1 MLARQEIESL
11 LRVGSPWHIM
21 VHECVGSTMD
31 EARRLAEAGCDGFL
45 AVIAEQQVS
54 GTGRLDRVWHSS
66 SGGLWMT
73 VLFRPDI
80 APRYGSWFTLAA
92 AVSVAKVLSLLG
104 YAVGIKWPND
114 VLAIDEDHFRRKLC
128 GIRAEMAL
136 EDEQCAWVSIGI
148 GLNVTNDAFP
158 AGLEGIAVSLSDL
171 QADGMPSLS
180 RCAALILNQLE
191 VDYGCLQGE
200 RFPEIRSDWLDFA
213 VGMGEEVALSDVD
226 GVIHGRAVG
235 LDDDGRLLVQEAA
248 CGPLTTVL
256 SDDLIVRV

>member
-45 AVIAEQQVS
+45 AVIADRQTS
-54 GTGRLDRVWHSS
+54 GTGRFDRVWHSP

-128 GIRAEMAL
+128 GIRAEMAF

-158 AGLEGIAVSLSDL
+158 VELQGAAVSLSEL
-171 QADGMPSLS
+171 QPDGAVSRS
-180 RCAALILNQLE
+180 RCAASILDQLE
-191 VDYGCLQGE
+191 TDYGRLQDK
-200 RFPEIRSDWLDFA
+200 RFPEIRMDWLDYA
-213 VGMGEEVALSDVD
+213 VGMGEEVTLSDVD
-226 GVIHGRAVG
+226 GVVRGRAMG
-235 LDDDGRLLVQEAA
+235 LDDDGCLLVQEAA
-248 CGPLTTVL
+248 RDSLTTIL
-256 SDDLIVRV
+256 SGDLIVRV

>member
-1 MLARQEIESL
+1 M
-11 LRVGSPWHIM
+11 
-21 VHECVGSTMD
+21 
-31 EARRLAEAGCDGFL
+31 AEAGCDGFL

-54 GTGRLDRVWHSS
+54 GTGRLDRVWHSP

-158 AGLEGIAVSLSDL
+158 EELSDVAVSLSAL
-171 QADGMPSLS
+171 QADGRASRA

-191 VDYGCLQGE
+191 VDYERLQCE
-200 RFPEIRSDWLDFA
+200 RFPEIRADWMDYA
-213 VGMGEEVALSDVD
+213 IGMGEEVTLSDVD
-226 GVIHGRAVG
+226 GVVHGRAVG
-235 LDDDGRLLVQEAA
+235 LDGDGCLLVQEE
-248 CGPLTTVL
+248 GHDSPTSVL
-256 SDDLIVRV
+256 SGDMIVRV